1 MPHASS
7 PIQLA
12 MNEQRLQAYNA
23 LIYTLLNSESGE
35 KEAILNAQL
44 ELLDAELGK
53 LMQVSAIRR

>member
-1 MPHASS
+1 
-7 PIQLA
+7 